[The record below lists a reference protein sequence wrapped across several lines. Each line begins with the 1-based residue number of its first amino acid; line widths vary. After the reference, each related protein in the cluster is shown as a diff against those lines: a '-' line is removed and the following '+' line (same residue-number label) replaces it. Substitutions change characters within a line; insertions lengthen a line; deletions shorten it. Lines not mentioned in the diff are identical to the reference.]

1 MSTDDGNVI
10 FFNIHVTPNN
20 SESTLF
26 PAEVKDVGD
35 SSLAKKLFNLSSLL
49 PERYN
54 SEIDSIKQTNGGQ
67 RYRAMGVNVDMATLV
82 KIMDIGTPTNIR
94 NV

>member
-20 SESTLF
+20 SRNTLF
-26 PAEVKDVGD
+26 PTESSEVGN
-35 SSLAKKLFNLSSLL
+35 SPLAKRLFNLSSLL
-49 PERYN
+49 PEHYN
-54 SEIDSIKQTNGGQ
+54 DEINSIKRTDNGQ

-94 NV
+94 NI